1 MKERDELREQILDQ
15 VRDERQRQLELYGP
29 NDDLQI
35 GFGSGVVKSWLFP
48 FSSASAKRVS
58 EKFREDYSDH
68 ELANGSPTWMHLI
81 REEVAELFEADS
93 KEDRITEAVQV
104 AALCVSL
111 AEHLLQFGDLGLK
124 MSHKNLLLI
133 IKAYDDGAGGNLDLR
148 QRDDGWVEGMFD
160 GFLMYEGIEIDGTLY
175 SISHMSGGQITV
187 AVDEEISTVDGVW
200 FDTVAEARAYIKG
213 LSAK

>member
-29 NDDLQI
+29 NDDLLV
-35 GFGSGVVKSWLFP
+35 GFGSGESWFYP
-48 FSSASAKRVS
+48 FSIANAKRVS
-58 EKFREDYSDH
+58 EKFREDYSDY
-68 ELANGSPTWMHLI
+68 EKANGAPTWMHLI

-111 AEHLLQFGDLGLK
+111 SEHLLQFGDLDLK
-124 MSHKNLLLI
+124 MSPKNITLI

-148 QRDDGWVEGMFD
+148 QRDDGWVEGMFE
-160 GFLMYEGIEIDGTLY
+160 GMLMYEGIEIDGTLY
-175 SISHMSGGQITV
+175 SITHMSGGQITV
-187 AVDEEISTVDGVW
+187 AVGKELLTVDGEW
-200 FDTVAEARAYIKG
+200 FGTVAEARAYIKG